1 MGGVR
6 VGRKI
11 RGVKAVEIG
20 NGRKKRGEE
29 IFCGGRP
36 SRVGAG
42 MESGGAL
49 AGRRK
54 CIRKGGRGR
63 TGDAFRVWRGSIALG
78 GVKLKASD
86 VNAGNDKGF

>member
-20 NGRKKRGEE
+20 NGRKKRREE
-29 IFCGGRP
+29 IFCGGRF

-78 GVKLKASD
+78 GVNS
-86 VNAGNDKGF
+86 G